1 MHTVIRSYCLKSLL
15 ILLVFAGCT
24 CQAQNS
30 LLSHGFA
37 HNDYWHRRPLYDAL
51 DKGYVHIEADIY
63 LRKGRLIVA
72 HLLPV
77 FKKKKTLEQLY
88 LKPLLEGVRG
98 TNHRIHG
105 DLPPITLMIDIKS
118 DANKTY
124 AELQPLLQ
132 KYKSILSSYENGKL
146 IRRQVTVVIT
156 GHKPYALIKAQANR
170 LAFIDEDL
178 MKVEQDVAAE
188 GIYQTASCKYS
199 RLLSWAGIGE
209 IPRHEKERLTS
220 YVAAAHLYGK
230 KVRLWG
236 SPENELVWAELL
248 ACGVDLINTDKLE
261 ELQNF
266 LMAQQRVFAEAGGSK

>member
-1 MHTVIRSYCLKSLL
+1 MHLL
-15 ILLVFAGCT
+15 TCNYYLRLLLVLLVFAGST

-30 LLSHGFA
+30 LLAHGFA

-51 DKGYVHIEADIY
+51 DKGYVNIEADIY
-63 LRKGRLIVA
+63 LRKGQLIVA
-72 HLLPV
+72 HLMPV

-88 LKPLLEGVRG
+88 LKPLLEGVKG
-98 TNHRIHG
+98 TNKQIHG
-105 DLPPITLMIDIKS
+105 VLAPLTLMIDIKS
-118 DANKTY
+118 DADKTY
-124 AELQPLLQ
+124 AELEPLLQ

-170 LAFIDEDL
+170 IAFIDEDL
-178 MKVEQDVAAE
+178 MKVEDDISAE
-188 GIYQTASCKYS
+188 GLYQTASCKYS
-199 RLLSWAGIGE
+199 RMLSWEGTGE

-220 YVAAAHLYGK
+220 YVAAAHQYGK

-266 LMAQQRVFAEAGGSK
+266 LMAQQRVFAEAGTK

>member
-1 MHTVIRSYCLKSLL
+1 MHPVIRTHCFRMLSVF
-15 ILLVFAGCT
+15 LLVLTGYA
-24 CQAQNS
+24 CQAQSS
-30 LLSHGFA
+30 LLAHGFA

-51 DKGYVHIEADIY
+51 DKGYVNIEADVY
-63 LRKGRLIVA
+63 LRKGQLIVA

-77 FKKKKTLEQLY
+77 LKRKKTLEELY
-88 LKPLLEGVRG
+88 LKPLMEGVLG
-98 TNHRIHG
+98 TNKKIHG
-105 DLPPITLMIDIKS
+105 VLAPLTLMIDIKS

-124 AELQPLLQ
+124 AELELLLQ
-132 KYKSILSSYENGKL
+132 KYKSILSSYEEGKL
-146 IRRQVTVVIT
+146 VPRQVTIVIT
-156 GHKPYALIKAQANR
+156 GHKPYGIIKEQSYR

-178 MKVEQDVAAE
+178 MMVDKDIASQ

-199 RLLSWAGIGE
+199 RLLTWAGTGE
-209 IPRHEKERLTS
+209 FPQHEKERLTS
-220 YVAAAHLYGK
+220 YVAAAHQYGK

-266 LMAQQRVFAEAGGSK
+266 LLAQQRVFAENESK

>member
-1 MHTVIRSYCLKSLL
+1 MHHLIRTYYLRFLL
-15 ILLVFAGCT
+15 ILLVFAGYT
-24 CQAQNS
+24 CQAQDS
-30 LLSHGFA
+30 LLAHGFA

-51 DKGYVHIEADIY
+51 DKGYVNIEADVY

-77 FKKKKTLEQLY
+77 FKRKKTLEELY
-88 LKPLLEGVRG
+88 LKPLMEGIKG
-98 TNHRIHG
+98 TNKKIPGR
-105 DLPPITLMIDIKS
+105 LAPLTLMIDIKS
-118 DANKTY
+118 DANRTY
-124 AELQPLLQ
+124 AELEPLLQ
-132 KYKSILSSYENGKL
+132 KYRSILSSCENGKL
-146 IRRQVTVVIT
+146 IQRQVTVVIT
-156 GHKPYALIKAQANR
+156 GHKPYRIMKAQTCR

-178 MKVEQDVAAE
+178 MKVEQDITSE

-220 YVAAAHLYGK
+220 YVSAAHQYGK

-266 LMAQQRVFAEAGGSK
+266 LMAQQQVFAETESK

>member
-1 MHTVIRSYCLKSLL
+1 MHAVIRTCYLRSFFLW
-15 ILLVFAGCT
+15 LVFAGST

-30 LLSHGFA
+30 FISHGFA

-51 DKGYVHIEADIY
+51 DKGYVNIEADIY
-63 LRKGRLIVA
+63 LRRGQLIVA
-72 HLLPV
+72 HVLPV
-77 FKKKKTLEQLY
+77 FKRKKTLEQLY
-88 LKPLLEGVRG
+88 LKPLMEGLLG
-98 TNHRIHG
+98 TNKKISVISAP
-105 DLPPITLMIDIKS
+105 LTLMIDIKS

-124 AELQPLLQ
+124 AELELLLQ

-156 GHKPYALIKAQANR
+156 GHKPYSIIKEQKYR

-178 MKVEQDVAAE
+178 MKVEKDIMSE

-199 RLLSWAGIGE
+199 RMLSWGGVGE
-209 IPRHEKERLTS
+209 IPQQEKERLTT
-220 YVAAAHLYGK
+220 YVTAAHQYGK

-266 LMAQQRVFAEAGGSK
+266 LMAQQRVFAENGSK

>member
-1 MHTVIRSYCLKSLL
+1 MHPVIRTYYLSSLF
-15 ILLVFAGCT
+15 ILLVFTGCA

-51 DKGYVHIEADIY
+51 DKGYVNIEADIY
-63 LRKGRLIVA
+63 LRKGQLIVA

-77 FKKKKTLEQLY
+77 FKKKNTLEQLY
-88 LKPLLEGVRG
+88 LKPLMEGIQG
-98 TNHRIHG
+98 TNKKIPG
-105 DLPPITLMIDIKS
+105 VLAPLTLMIDIKS
-118 DANKTY
+118 DADKTY
-124 AELQPLLQ
+124 AELELLLQ
-132 KYKSILSSYENGKL
+132 KYRSILSSYENGKL
-146 IRRQVTVVIT
+146 IPRQVTIVIT
-156 GHKPYALIKAQANR
+156 GHKPYRIMKAQAYR

-178 MKVEQDVAAE
+178 MQVEQDISSE

-220 YVAAAHLYGK
+220 YVAAAHQYGK

-266 LMAQQRVFAEAGGSK
+266 LMAQQRVFADTEGSK

>member
-1 MHTVIRSYCLKSLL
+1 MHPVIRTHCLKLISL
-15 ILLVFAGCT
+15 ILLVLTGYACR
-24 CQAQNS
+24 AQNS

-51 DKGYVHIEADIY
+51 DKGYVNIEADVY
-63 LRKGRLIVA
+63 LRKGQLIVA

-77 FKKKKTLEQLY
+77 LKRKKTLEELY
-88 LKPLLEGVRG
+88 LKPLMEGIMR
-98 TNHRIHG
+98 TNKNIPG
-105 DLPPITLMIDIKS
+105 ALAPLTLMIDIKS

-124 AELQPLLQ
+124 AELELLLK
-132 KYKSILSSYENGKL
+132 KYSAILSSYENGKL
-146 IRRQVTVVIT
+146 IRRQVTIVIT
-156 GHKPYALIKAQANR
+156 GHKPYNTIKAQSYR

-178 MKVEQDVAAE
+178 MMVDKDIASE

-199 RLLSWAGIGE
+199 RLLSWAGTGE
-209 IPRHEKERLTS
+209 IPQHEKERLTA
-220 YVAAAHLYGK
+220 YVSAAHQYGK

-266 LMAQQRVFAEAGGSK
+266 LLAQQRVFAENESK

>member
-1 MHTVIRSYCLKSLL
+1 MHPLIRTYYLRFLL
-15 ILLVFAGCT
+15 ILLVFAGYT

-30 LLSHGFA
+30 LLAHGFA

-51 DKGYVHIEADIY
+51 DKGYVNIEADVY

-77 FKKKKTLEQLY
+77 FKRKKTLEELY
-88 LKPLLEGVRG
+88 LKPLMEGIKG
-98 TNHRIHG
+98 TNKKIPGR
-105 DLPPITLMIDIKS
+105 LAPLTLMIDIKS
-118 DANKTY
+118 DANRTY
-124 AELQPLLQ
+124 AELEPLLQ
-132 KYKSILSSYENGKL
+132 KYRSILSSCENGKL
-146 IRRQVTVVIT
+146 IQRQVTVVIT
-156 GHKPYALIKAQANR
+156 GHKPYRIMKAQTCR

-178 MKVEQDVAAE
+178 MKVEQDITSE

-220 YVAAAHLYGK
+220 YVSAAHQYGK

-266 LMAQQRVFAEAGGSK
+266 LMAQQQVFAETESK